1 MFRTTEMAMAGGQHD
16 NMRGR
21 AGIAAELRRQG
32 IGAAM
37 KEAAGKYL
45 QVVDGSVPLGDAG
58 FSTIAGVANREM
70 LREVAQGA
78 AGAATGSSSKTAR
91 PPTPS
96 AWCPAPGPPARAIR
110 PAIPAPARPR

>member
-1 MFRTTEMAMAGGQHD
+1 MACGQHD

-45 QVVDGSVPLGDAG
+45 LVVDGSVPLGDEG

-70 LREVAQGA
+70 LREVAQGAASA

-96 AWCPAPGPPARAIR
+96 AWCPTPGPPARAIR

>member
-1 MFRTTEMAMAGGQHD
+1 MACGQHD

-45 QVVDGSVPLGDAG
+45 LVVDGSVPLGDAG

-78 AGAATGSSSKTAR
+78 ASAAGAATGSSSKTAR

-96 AWCPAPGPPARAIR
+96 AWCPTPGPPARAIR